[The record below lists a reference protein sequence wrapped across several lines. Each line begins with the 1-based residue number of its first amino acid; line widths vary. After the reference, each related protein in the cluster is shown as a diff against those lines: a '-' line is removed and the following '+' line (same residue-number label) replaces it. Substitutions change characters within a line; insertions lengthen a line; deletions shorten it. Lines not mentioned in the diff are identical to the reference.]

1 MGLGRRHD
9 RLRNPMNN
17 TDALVQRLQPHL
29 PMPVELSYERVASAI
44 RSMIVSGEVQQS
56 SWLRMQVLA
65 DRFGVSVQ
73 PVREALQ
80 LLQGEGLV
88 ELVPNRGAR
97 VRGLDRQRLAHI
109 YDIRAALESYL
120 ARQFAADAAQS
131 EIRQLE
137 SIQLEHDAAIDAGD
151 QPAVSKINKRFHGYI
166 NSRGGNSDA
175 MDLIQRHY
183 DLTSSIRG
191 LIGYEPAYMVRVREE
206 HHALLDAIR
215 RHDGA
220 RAAEVGALHVQRSL
234 HEIIARLEP
243 ARGRQPS

>member
-1 MGLGRRHD
+1 MSNAQDL
-9 RLRNPMNN
+9 
-17 TDALVQRLQPHL
+17 AASLQAPQ
-29 PMPVELSYERVASAI
+29 PRAVAVSYERVAAGI
-44 RSMIVSGEVQQS
+44 RSMIVNGDVPQW
-56 SWLRMQVLA
+56 SWLRMQSLA

-97 VRGLDRQRLAHI
+97 ARGLDRQRLAHI

-120 ARQFAADAAQS
+120 ARQFAADASQS

-151 QPAVSKINKRFHGYI
+151 HSAVSTINKRFHGCI

-175 MDLIQRHY
+175 IDLIQRYY

-191 LIGYEPAYMVRVREE
+191 LIGFEPAYMVRVRGE

-215 RHDGA
+215 QHDGA

-234 HEIIARLEP
+234 QEIAAKLDP
-243 ARGRQPS
+243 ARERQRA